1 MDPDRREV
9 CRWRHRLWSYVFD
22 ATTQTFSAI
31 NVTATGTE
39 GIPAASFSNTC
50 DGSNCDAYLPT
61 RHKT

>member
-1 MDPDRREV
+1 M
-9 CRWRHRLWSYVFD
+9 FD